1 MEPIPARDLGA
12 ALACSSAPPAPAT
25 KASPGAATHP
35 VSPGTATHPAAPPP
49 LHSTAA
55 ATASRDRFTRQLMV
69 CLWCQ
74 FGFFYGMSPLVL
86 PVAEAFGDVH
96 SAQGGAFLFGA
107 GIMLAL
113 INVISGASIL
123 FLPLTAARC
132 RRAAAAGMSAW
143 LGGIA
148 LQALAVRQ
156 RLMAPFLLSFVLL
169 GGGMGV
175 FNLYLHV
182 TLTRVFWA
190 HDVARAHATAGF
202 WIGFGAIVHALLFG
216 VLSDAVGVVETL
228 AAVGGLHA
236 ALLAHAW
243 RAGFRHLDFYG
254 EAAAGGGGGER
265 GQSEAAATPA
275 LALLRTWKMVGVLFV
290 FAAFM
295 FCGMAMKMLLSAVF
309 EQTLAMT
316 HLQSTYYSA
325 LCLCFYWLC
334 RAVSPLLGR
343 EDRVLTLF
351 FWVLLLE
358 CVAYALTPLAIAAQ
372 RSWLFTLF
380 RILSGGG
387 FATLTSNITP
397 LIARMFGLAD
407 LHNAIAVA
415 SWFEPL
421 AGTGAAVAWLMH
433 VGHEGEVAESYDLFF
448 RLCSATV
455 GVAAVVVAALAHWC
469 DNEPPA
475 DARPQG
481 QHRQQRSGGNEAISH
496 A

>member
-1 MEPIPARDLGA
+1 MQPIPASDLGA
-12 ALACSSAPPAPAT
+12 ALACSSAPT
-25 KASPGAATHP
+25 KASPGAT
-35 VSPGTATHPAAPPP
+35 THPAAPPP

-86 PVAEAFGDVH
+86 PVAEAFGDVR

-113 INVISGASIL
+113 INVVSGASIL

-132 RRAAAAGMSAW
+132 RRAAAAGMWAW

-254 EAAAGGGGGER
+254 GGGGER
-265 GQSEAAATPA
+265 GQSETAATPA

-397 LIARMFGLAD
+397 LVARMFGLAD

-433 VGHEGEVAESYDLFF
+433 VGHEGAVTESYDLFF

-455 GVAAVVVAALAHWC
+455 GVAAVVVAALAHWT
-469 DNEPPA
+469 NREPSA

-481 QHRQQRSGGNEAISH
+481 QHCQQRSGGNEAI
-496 A
+496 AQA